1 MELKTEL
8 RKKFKGMRDAFFA
21 SEDTQSLR
29 IKILQNLNS
38 LLAQVVSGQ
47 ETWASYK
54 PIQSEADASEVQGAQ
69 PISWCYPVIK
79 GSVLEFYKPQGRW
92 VTNSFLISEPEEKT
106 SQKILLNKISGVL
119 VPGLAF
125 DRQGH
130 RLGWGKAFYDRT
142 LKNFSGIKVGIAYSV
157 QITSLL
163 PFDDYDVS
171 MDYVVTEKEVLKT
184 EKKEVS

>member
-8 RKKFKGMRDAFFA
+8 RKKFKDERDAFFA
-21 SEDTQSLR
+21 STDTQSLR
-29 IKILQNLNS
+29 VKVLQNLNS
-38 LLAQVVSGQ
+38 LLSRVASRR

-54 PIQSEADASEVQGAQ
+54 PIQSEADVSNIQTTQ
-69 PISWCYPVIK
+69 DISWCYPVIH
-79 GSVLEFYKPQGRW
+79 GQVLEFYKPNGKWQ
-92 VTNSFLISEPEEKT
+92 TNHFAIAEPDT
-106 SQKILLNKISGVL
+106 RSSQKISVNKIRGVL
-119 VPGLAF
+119 IPGLAF

-142 LKNFSGIKVGIAYSV
+142 LKNFSGLKVGIAYSV

-163 PFDDYDVS
+163 PFDDHDIS